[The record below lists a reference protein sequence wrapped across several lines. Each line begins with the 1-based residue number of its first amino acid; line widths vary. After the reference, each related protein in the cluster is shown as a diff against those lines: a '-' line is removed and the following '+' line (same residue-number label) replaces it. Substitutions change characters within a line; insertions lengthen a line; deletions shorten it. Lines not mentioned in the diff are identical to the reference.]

1 MTANPLT
8 DQIAANIRTNSG
20 SLHQNALDDIAL
32 FAERMHDS
40 LPGIDDAV
48 IGQVLLHAA
57 DLYATF
63 ASNNHTTRMD
73 SASMVAVRM
82 LGNAGQLLWLG
93 DNHHQDLEG

>member
-8 DQIAANIRTNSG
+8 DQIAANITARSG
-20 SLHQNALDDIAL
+20 NLHQNALDDIAL
-32 FAERMHDS
+32 FAERMHNT

-63 ASNNHTTRMD
+63 ASNNHTTRLD
-73 SASMVAVRM
+73 SPSMVAVQM
-82 LGNAGQLLWLG
+82 LGNAGQRLYLG
-93 DNHHQDLEG
+93 TDTPEG